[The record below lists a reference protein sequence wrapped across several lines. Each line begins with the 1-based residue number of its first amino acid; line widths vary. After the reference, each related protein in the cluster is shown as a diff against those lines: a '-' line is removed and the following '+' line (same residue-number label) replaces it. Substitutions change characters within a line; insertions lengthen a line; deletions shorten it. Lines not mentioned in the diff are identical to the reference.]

1 MLKRPGIRSEVEA
14 ADTDAEV
21 TAPAGPLSRKETHGA
36 SFREKHNE
44 HHRLDGTVTLL
55 YQLVKL
61 DESVCD
67 RRMSLNEIERATEV
81 AQWRVVAGDD
91 EASAEPVQ
99 TVERR
104 GFETGIPLEHGVP
117 YVTAEA
123 HDDNGQVLST
133 GTPQD

>member
-1 MLKRPGIRSEVEA
+1 M
-14 ADTDAEV
+14 
-21 TAPAGPLSRKETHGA
+21 
-36 SFREKHNE
+36 
-44 HHRLDGTVTLL
+44 
-55 YQLVKL
+55 KL

-81 AQWRVVAGDD
+81 AQWCVVAGDD
-91 EASAEPVQ
+91 KASAEPVQ

-117 YVTAEA
+117 YVIAEA

-133 GTPQD
+133 GTPQA